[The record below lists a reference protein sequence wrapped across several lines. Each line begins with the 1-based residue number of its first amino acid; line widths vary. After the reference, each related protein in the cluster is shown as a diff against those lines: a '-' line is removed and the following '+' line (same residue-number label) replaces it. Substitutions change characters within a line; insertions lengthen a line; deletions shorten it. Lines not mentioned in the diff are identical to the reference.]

1 MPAEDMGDMVTVEL
15 FFQCRHDVVS
25 EEIRV
30 PRADWDAMS
39 AGQRDAYLADRV
51 DALVCANSSAGWRE
65 IQEGER
71 PGDGPSWEWVR
82 AWAR

>member
-1 MPAEDMGDMVTVEL
+1 MPSEDMGDMVTVEL

-65 IQEGER
+65 IQEG
-71 PGDGPSWEWVR
+71 
-82 AWAR
+82 

>member
-25 EEIRV
+25 EESRL

-39 AGQRDAYLADRV
+39 AGR
-51 DALVCANSSAGWRE
+51 C
-65 IQEGER
+65 ER
-71 PGDGPSWEWVR
+71 
-82 AWAR
+82 